1 MTDKNTKWYC
11 LRVVSNKERKLKE
24 RIDLELDRNEWRE
37 IVPNVIVPTEKVY
50 KIRNGKKVI
59 QERVLTPGYIFVE
72 ALVRSTPTGIKSA
85 MNGNILQAI
94 TSIKDVIHFLGKKN
108 PIAMRDH
115 EIHRILSQVDE
126 SSESGEALAVP
137 FIEGEEVKVT
147 DGPFKD
153 FLGVVKDV
161 NEEKKKLKIIT
172 KVFGRETEVELNFM
186 QVEKQS

>member
-1 MTDKNTKWYC
+1 MTDNNTKWYC

-24 RIDLELDRNEWRE
+24 RIDLEIDRNEWRG

-72 ALVRSTPTGIKSA
+72 AGIRSTPTGIKSA
-85 MNGNILQAI
+85 MNGNVIQAI

-108 PIAMRDH
+108 PIPMRDH

-126 SSESGEALAVP
+126 SSERGEALAVP
-137 FIEGEEVKVT
+137 FIEGEEIKVT

-153 FLGVVKDV
+153 FMGTIKDV

>member
-1 MTDKNTKWYC
+1 MANKNSKWYC

-24 RIDLELDRNEWRE
+24 RIELELQRNDWTG
-37 IVPNVIVPTEKVY
+37 IVPSIIVPTEKVY

-59 QERVLTPGYIFVE
+59 QERVLTPGYLFVE
-72 ALVRSTPTGIKSA
+72 AITKNTPTGVKSA
-85 MNGNILQAI
+85 MNGNIIQAI

-108 PIAMRDH
+108 PIAMRDN
-115 EIHRILSQVDE
+115 EINRILSQVDE
-126 SSESGEALAVP
+126 SSESGEALAIP
-137 FIEGEEVKVT
+137 FVIGEEVKVT

-153 FLGVVKDV
+153 FIGSIKEV

-186 QVEKQS
+186 QVDKQS